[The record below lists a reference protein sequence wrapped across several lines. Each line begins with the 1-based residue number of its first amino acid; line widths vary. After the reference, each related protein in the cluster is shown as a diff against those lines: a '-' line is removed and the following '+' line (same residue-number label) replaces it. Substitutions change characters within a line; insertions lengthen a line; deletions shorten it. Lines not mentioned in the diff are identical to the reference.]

1 MTVHVPA
8 GLDPQA
14 LLDQIHR
21 SLPDMLADLEL
32 LVSHESPSTAKV
44 ALDRLA
50 RLLHERFDS
59 LGAQASLLPDPVHG
73 DHVQAVF
80 PATGLDSLRPG
91 LVLCHYD
98 TVWPLGTLEQL
109 PFRLEGGKAYGPGAF
124 DMKASIVMV
133 EFALRAIAALR
144 LRLPRPLVVLLTSDE
159 EIGSP
164 GSRPWIEQHA
174 RQAEYALV
182 VEPPS
187 NKGALKTARKG
198 VGRFILEIDGKA
210 AHAGTQPGQGVSAT
224 HELAHQILNLQ
235 RLNNPE
241 RGTTVNVGVVRGGT
255 RRNVVAA
262 RAEAE
267 IDVRV
272 WTLQEAGRFEQAIR
286 DLKPVHPG
294 AILRVRG
301 GFSRPP
307 MERTP
312 LIAGLFSRAQQVGR
326 QLGLDLKE
334 SATGGGS
341 DANLTA
347 ALGLPTLDGLG
358 AIGDGAHADHEHI
371 QVDPL
376 PVRTALLAALLLQL

>member
-1 MTVHVPA
+1 MTVKPPA
-8 GLDPQA
+8 GKDSQA
-14 LLDQIHR
+14 LLDQIQI
-21 SLPDMLADLEL
+21 SLPEMLAALEL
-32 LVSHESPSTAKV
+32 LVSYESPSNAKP

-50 RLLHERFDS
+50 HLLRTRFES
-59 LGAQASLLPDPVHG
+59 LGAQASLLPDPLHG
-73 DHVQAVF
+73 DHVLAAF
-80 PATGLDSLRPG
+80 PGTNSASRRPG
-91 LVLCHYD
+91 LILCHYD
-98 TVWPLGTLEQL
+98 TVWPSGTLEEM
-109 PFRLEGGKAYGPGAF
+109 PFRVVDGRAYGPGAF
-124 DMKASIVMV
+124 DMKASIVML
-133 EFALRAIAALR
+133 EFALRSINALN
-144 LRLPRPLVVLLTSDE
+144 LDLPRPLIILLTSDE

-164 GSRPWIEQHA
+164 GSRRWIEQYA
-174 RQAEYALV
+174 RLAEYALV
-182 VEPPS
+182 IEPPS
-187 NKGALKTARKG
+187 NNGALKTARKG
-198 VGRFILEIDGKA
+198 IGRFTLQINGKA

-235 RLNNPE
+235 RLDNPE

-262 RAEAE
+262 QAEAE

-272 WTLQEAGRFEQAIR
+272 WTLQEADRFERALR
-286 DLKPVHPG
+286 ELKPVHPG
-294 AILRVRG
+294 AVLEIQG
-301 GFSRPP
+301 SFSRPP

-312 LIAGLFSRAQQVGR
+312 HIAGLYARARQVGQ
-326 QLGLDLKE
+326 QLGLDLEE

-371 QVDPL
+371 RIRPW

>member
-1 MTVHVPA
+1 MTVRSFA
-8 GLDPQA
+8 GLDTQA
-14 LLDQIHR
+14 LQDQIQR
-21 SLPDMLADLEL
+21 SLPGMLSALEL
-32 LVSHESPSTAKV
+32 LVTHESPSTAKPE
-44 ALDRLA
+44 LDNLA
-50 RLLHERFDS
+50 RLLRDRFTS
-59 LGAQASLLPDPVHG
+59 LGGQASLLPDPIHG
-73 DHVQAVF
+73 DHVQVVF
-80 PATGLDSLRPG
+80 PGERNIRPG

-98 TVWPLGTLEQL
+98 TVWPLGTLEHL
-109 PFRLEGGKAYGPGAF
+109 PFRLQDGKAYGPGAF

-133 EFALRAIAALR
+133 EFALRAIAALG
-144 LRLPRPLVVLLTSDE
+144 LRLPRPLVILLNSDE

-164 GSRPWIEQHA
+164 GSRPWIERHA
-174 RQAEYALV
+174 RQAEFALV

-198 VGRFILEIDGKA
+198 VGRFTLEIDGKA
-210 AHAGTQPGQGVSAT
+210 AHAGTKPGDGVSAT

-235 RLNNPE
+235 RLSDAK

-262 RAEAE
+262 QAVAE

-272 WTLQEAGRFEQAIR
+272 WTLQEAERFEQAIR

-294 AILRVRG
+294 AVLRVQG

-312 LIAGLFSRAQQVGR
+312 LVAGLFSQAQQVGK
-326 QLGLDLKE
+326 QLGLDLRE

-358 AIGDGAHADHEHI
+358 TIGDGAHADHEHI
-371 QVDPL
+371 RVDPW

>member
-1 MTVHVPA
+1 MTLNLPE
-8 GLDPQA
+8 GLDPQD
-14 LLDQIHR
+14 LLNHFNR
-21 SLPDMLADLEL
+21 ELPGMLEALEL
-32 LVSHESPSTAKV
+32 LVNHETPSNAKES
-44 ALDRLA
+44 LDQMA
-50 RLLHERFDS
+50 RFLQHRFAS
-59 LGAQASLLPDPVHG
+59 LGARADLLPDPIHG
-73 DHVQAVF
+73 DHVQVEV
-80 PATGLDSLRPG
+80 PGPDTRPPG
-91 LVLCHYD
+91 LVLCHFD

-109 PFRLEGGKAYGPGAF
+109 PFRLQDGKAYGPGAF

-133 EFALRAIAALR
+133 EFALRSIAALG
-144 LRLPRPLVVLLTSDE
+144 LRLPRPLVILLTSDE

-174 RQAEYALV
+174 SRAGHALV
-182 VEPPS
+182 IEPPS

-198 VGRFILEIDGKA
+198 VGRFILEIEGKA
-210 AHAGTQPGQGVSAT
+210 AHAGTQPGEGVSAT

-235 RLNNPE
+235 RLSDP
-241 RGTTVNVGVVRGGT
+241 RLGTTVNVGVVRGGT

-272 WTLQEAGRFEQAIR
+272 WTQEEAARFEREIR
-286 DLKPVHPG
+286 DLKSFHSG
-294 AILRVRG
+294 AVLRVRG

-312 LIAGLFSRAQQVGR
+312 AIAGLFSQAQQVGK
-326 QLGLDLKE
+326 LLDLDLKE

-347 ALGLPTLDGLG
+347 AMGLPTLDGLG

-371 QVDPL
+371 KVGLWPI
-376 PVRTALLAALLLQL
+376 RTALLAALLLQL